1 MDKQINITPMRMIRI
16 AKDLTMTDMANYFM
30 VTPAYIGVLEKNQ
43 RKIKI
48 QSLKFGLDN
57 LGISLDDY
65 FLLENFS
72 KNLLNDNIS
81 DECKY
86 RYMLIKTLGVV
97 NPELKVQTEEL
108 LEKYYTPSETNKS
121 RKN

>member
-30 VTPAYIGVLEKNQ
+30 VTPAYIGALEKNQ

-81 DECKY
+81 DEYKY